1 MVKRPWQATEFGN
14 VTTNNADNLLSN
26 NISAT
31 MHHDQIFVQALVYFA
46 AAIIA
51 VPIFKRLG
59 LGSVLGYL
67 IAGVAIGPWGFKLIT
82 DTQSVLQVSELGI
95 VLLLF
100 LVGLELEPKRLW
112 QLRRQ
117 IFGLGLMQ
125 VAVSIAVIAA
135 MVKLCA
141 NIWGAPDITWAIAI
155 VTAMAATMSST
166 AIALQILEERNLT
179 NTSAGKAA
187 FSVSL
192 FQDLAVIPLLLILA
206 ALAPEKASNP
216 TSTFSWKQIGLAIAL
231 IAGLVLA
238 GRLLLRP
245 LLRWIAATAMREIFI
260 AFALFLIVGSALL
273 TQSVG
278 LSMALGSFIAG
289 ILLADSEYRME
300 LEVDIEPFKGLL
312 LGLFFMAVG
321 MAINVGLVIKN
332 PLLVIA
338 LAIGVVALKLIVL
351 TGLAWLFKLGKAD
364 TWVFGFSI
372 SAVGEFAFVLLGQ
385 AASLSI
391 LTADQAALCN
401 AVVAISMLTTPLLF
415 IIYQK
420 FMAPRYNKA
429 TKPETPDTIVEKN
442 RVIIA
447 GAGRFGQIVLR
458 LLVGRQVGVTIID
471 HDPAQ
476 IELIR
481 SFGWR
486 TYYGDAGRIDVLEQ
500 AGIDQAQVFVI
511 AIDDVEA
518 AFTIAKYVT
527 EHYPNVK
534 VVARAKGRTDAFAL
548 AKLGV
553 EVIRETL
560 GSALMVGELTLEA
573 LGDSRY
579 MAKRQAHLFKEY
591 DAYFFQ
597 QQLPHIGDREK
608 IRAMVNQGRDDVR
621 NLLEAER
628 DARKSQPSGETS
640 W

>member
-1 MVKRPWQATEFGN
+1 
-14 VTTNNADNLLSN
+14 
-26 NISAT
+26 
-31 MHHDQIFVQALVYFA
+31 MHNDQIFIQALVYFG
-46 AAIIA
+46 AAIVA
-51 VPIFKRLG
+51 VPIFKRFG

-67 IAGVAIGPWGFKLIT
+67 IAGVVIGPWGLKLIT
-82 DTQSVLQVSELGI
+82 DTESVLQVSELGI

-117 IFGLGLMQ
+117 IFGLGLLQ
-125 VAVSIAVIAA
+125 VVVTTAIVAVATKI
-135 MVKLCA
+135 
-141 NIWGAPDITWAIAI
+141 GASLFGFDSMTWAIAL
-155 VTAMAATMSST
+155 VVGMSASMSST
-166 AIALQILEERNLT
+166 AIALQMLDERNLT
-179 NTSAGKAA
+179 DTTAGKSA
-187 FSVSL
+187 FSVAL
-192 FQDLAVIPLLLILA
+192 FQDLAVIPLLLVLA
-206 ALAPEKASNP
+206 ALAPEKTTGAAQA
-216 TSTFSWKQIGLAIAL
+216 FSWKQVGLAIGL

-245 LLRWIAATAMREIFI
+245 LLRWIAATGMREIFI

-321 MAINVGLVIKN
+321 MAINVGLVVKN

-338 LAIGVVALKLIVL
+338 LAIAVVALKLLVL
-351 TGLAWLFKLGKAD
+351 TGLAWLFKLCQQD

-385 AASLSI
+385 AASLNI
-391 LTADQAALCN
+391 FNAEQAALCN
-401 AVVAISMLTTPLLF
+401 AVVALSMLTTPLLF
-415 IIYQK
+415 VLYEK
-420 FMAPRYNKA
+420 VLLPRYNQS
-429 TKPETPDTIVEKN
+429 TKPEKSDDITEKN

-500 AGIDQAQVFVI
+500 AGIDQAKVFVI
-511 AIDDVEA
+511 AINDVDA
-518 AFTIAKYVT
+518 AHTIAKYVV
-527 EHYPNVK
+527 EHHPNVK
-534 VVARAKGRTDAFAL
+534 IIARAKGRTDAFAL

-579 MAKRQAHLFKEY
+579 MAKRQVHLFKEH
-591 DAYFFQ
+591 DANFFA
-597 QQLPHIGDREK
+597 QQLPHVGDREK

-628 DARKSQPSGETS
+628 QARTSQSSGEAT

>member
-1 MVKRPWQATEFGN
+1 
-14 VTTNNADNLLSN
+14 
-26 NISAT
+26 
-31 MHHDQIFVQALVYFA
+31 MHNDQIFIQALIYFG
-46 AAIIA
+46 AAIVA
-51 VPIFKRLG
+51 VPIFKRFG

-67 IAGVAIGPWGFKLIT
+67 IAGVAIGPWGLKLIT
-82 DTQSVLQVSELGI
+82 DTESVLQVSELGI

-112 QLRRQ
+112 QLRKQ
-117 IFGLGLMQ
+117 IFGLGLLQ
-125 VAVSIAVIAA
+125 VVVTTGAVALIAKLIAS
-135 MVKLCA
+135 VF
-141 NIWGAPDITWAIAI
+141 DVSSITWPIAL
-155 VTAMAATMSST
+155 VLGMAASMSST
-166 AIALQILEERNLT
+166 AIALQMLDERNLT
-179 NTSAGKAA
+179 DTIAGKSA
-187 FSVSL
+187 FSVAL
-192 FQDLAVIPLLLILA
+192 FQDLAVIPLLLVLA
-206 ALAPEKASNP
+206 ALAPEKADNAANA
-216 TSTFSWKQIGLAIAL
+216 FSWKQVGLAIGL

-245 LLRWIAATAMREIFI
+245 LLRWIAATGMREIFI

-332 PLLVIA
+332 PLLVITLA
-338 LAIGVVALKLIVL
+338 LAVVALKLIVL
-351 TGLAWLFKLGKAD
+351 TGLAWLFKLCKQD

-385 AASLSI
+385 AATLNI
-391 LTADQAALCN
+391 FNGEQAALFN
-401 AVVAISMLTTPLLF
+401 AIVALSMLTTPLLF
-415 IIYQK
+415 VLYEK
-420 FMAPRYNKA
+420 VLLPKYNQG
-429 TKPETPDTIVEKN
+429 TKPEKADEISEKN

-458 LLVGRQVGVTIID
+458 LLAGRKVGVTVVD
-471 HDPAQ
+471 HDPSQ

-481 SFGWR
+481 QFGWR

-500 AGIDQAQVFVI
+500 AGIDQAKVFVI
-511 AIDDVEA
+511 AINDVEA
-518 AFTIAKYVT
+518 THTIAKYVV
-527 EHYPNVK
+527 EHHPNVQII
-534 VVARAKGRTDAFAL
+534 ARAKGRTDAFAL

-560 GSALMVGELTLEA
+560 GSALMAGELTLEA

-579 MAKRQAHLFKEY
+579 MAKRQVHLFKEH
-591 DAYFFQ
+591 DAKVFA
-597 QQLPHIGDREK
+597 QQLPHIGNTEK
-608 IRAMVNQGRDDVR
+608 IRAMVNQGKDDVR

-628 DARKSQPSGETS
+628 QARTSQPSGEAT

>member
-1 MVKRPWQATEFGN
+1 
-14 VTTNNADNLLSN
+14 
-26 NISAT
+26 
-31 MHHDQIFVQALVYFA
+31 MHNDQMFIQALVYFG
-46 AAIIA
+46 AAIVA
-51 VPIFKRLG
+51 VPIFKRFG

-67 IAGVAIGPWGFKLIT
+67 IAGVAIGPWGLRLIT
-82 DTQSVLQVSELGI
+82 DTEAVLQVSELGI

-117 IFGLGLMQ
+117 IFGLGLLQ
-125 VAVSIAVIAA
+125 VVVTTAVVAIITKLIAILFNAPSIS
-135 MVKLCA
+135 
-141 NIWGAPDITWAIAI
+141 WAIAL
-155 VTAMAATMSST
+155 VVGMAASMSST
-166 AIALQILEERNLT
+166 AIALQMLDERNLT
-179 NTSAGKAA
+179 DTVAGKSA
-187 FSVSL
+187 FSVAL
-192 FQDLAVIPLLLILA
+192 FQDLAVIPLLLVLA
-206 ALAPEKASNP
+206 ALAPERAD
-216 TSTFSWKQIGLAIAL
+216 STAQAFSWKQIGLAIGL

-245 LLRWIAATAMREIFI
+245 LLRWIAGTGMREIFI
-260 AFALFLIVGSALL
+260 AFAMFLIVGSALL
-273 TQSVG
+273 TQRVG

-321 MAINVGLVIKN
+321 MAINVGLVAKN

-338 LAIGVVALKLIVL
+338 LAVAVVTLKLIVL
-351 TGLAWLFKLGKAD
+351 TVLAWIFKLCRQD

-385 AASLSI
+385 AASLNI
-391 LTADQAALCN
+391 LNAEQAALFN
-401 AVVAISMLTTPLLF
+401 AIVALSMLTTPLLF
-415 IIYQK
+415 VLYEK
-420 FMAPRYNKA
+420 VLLPRYNQA
-429 TKPETPDTIVEKN
+429 SKPDKPDDISEKN

-458 LLVGRQVGVTIID
+458 LLAGRQVGVTVID
-471 HDPAQ
+471 HDPSQ

-500 AGIDQAQVFVI
+500 AGIDQAKVFVI
-511 AIDDVEA
+511 AINDVDA
-518 AFTIAKYVT
+518 AQTITKYVV
-527 EHYPNVK
+527 EHYPHVK
-534 VVARAKGRTDAFAL
+534 VIARAKGRTDAFAL

-560 GSALMVGELTLEA
+560 GSALIAGELTLEA

-579 MAKRQAHLFKEY
+579 MAKRQVHLFKEH
-591 DAYFFQ
+591 DANFFK
-597 QQLPHIGDREK
+597 QQLPHIGDVKK
-608 IRAMVNQGRDDVR
+608 IRAMANQGRDDVR
-621 NLLEAER
+621 TLLEAER
-628 DARKSQPSGETS
+628 QHRTTKSSGDTA

>member
-1 MVKRPWQATEFGN
+1 
-14 VTTNNADNLLSN
+14 
-26 NISAT
+26 
-31 MHHDQIFVQALVYFA
+31 MHNDQIFIQALVYFG
-46 AAIIA
+46 AAIVA

-67 IAGVAIGPWGFKLIT
+67 IAGVAIGPWGLKLIT
-82 DTQSVLQVSELGI
+82 DTESVLQVSELGI

-117 IFGLGLMQ
+117 IFGLGLLQ
-125 VAVSIAVIAA
+125 VVVTTAIVAIATKI
-135 MVKLCA
+135 
-141 NIWGAPDITWAIAI
+141 GASLFGFESMTWAIAL
-155 VTAMAATMSST
+155 VVGMAASMSST
-166 AIALQILEERNLT
+166 AIALQMLDERNLT
-179 NTSAGKAA
+179 DTNAGKSA
-187 FSVSL
+187 FSVAL
-192 FQDLAVIPLLLILA
+192 FQDLAVIPLLLVLA
-206 ALAPEKASNP
+206 ALAPDKANGAAQA
-216 TSTFSWKQIGLAIAL
+216 FSWKQVGLAIGL
-231 IAGLVLA
+231 IAGLVFA

-245 LLRWIAATAMREIFI
+245 LLRWIAATGMREIFI

-332 PLLVIA
+332 PLLVFA
-338 LAIGVVALKLIVL
+338 LAITVVAFKLIVL
-351 TGLAWLFKLGKAD
+351 TGLAWLFKLCQQD

-385 AASLSI
+385 AASLNI
-391 LTADQAALCN
+391 FNAEQAALCN
-401 AVVAISMLTTPLLF
+401 AVVALSMLTTPLLF
-415 IIYQK
+415 VLYEK
-420 FMAPRYNKA
+420 VLLPRYNQS
-429 TKPETPDTIVEKN
+429 TRPEKSDDITEKN

-458 LLVGRQVGVTIID
+458 LLVGRQVGVTIVD

-500 AGIDQAQVFVI
+500 AGIDQAKVFVI
-511 AIDDVEA
+511 AINDVEA
-518 AFTIAKYVT
+518 AHTIAKYVV
-527 EHYPNVK
+527 EHHPNVK
-534 VVARAKGRTDAFAL
+534 IIARAKGRTDAFAL

-579 MAKRQAHLFKEY
+579 MAKRQVHLFKEH
-591 DAYFFQ
+591 DASFFA
-597 QQLPHIGDREK
+597 QQLPHVGDREK

-628 DARKSQPSGETS
+628 QARANQSSGEAT